1 MNRKRVIQMP
11 SRVDLKFSV
20 SGMRPREL
28 VLVCAATAQAAWW
41 VFMNPQWPFVPRLL
55 LAAGIALVLLG
66 VALVPINDLPIE
78 AQLVKFIRFRLRP
91 LRRVSMNARLRKQAF
106 GAAEEQAEAAQA
118 EADAPAV
125 DAPMAV
131 PRVRP
136 SFGTLTWLAPDPA
149 LVMAAFV
156 CVLILGSVIAY
167 IGRGGRF

>member
-28 VLVCAATAQAAWW
+28 VLVCAAAVQAIWW

-55 LAAGIALVLLG
+55 IAAGIALVLLG
-66 VALVPINDLPIE
+66 IALVPINDLPIE
-78 AQLVKFIRFRLRP
+78 THLVKFIRFRLRP
-91 LRRVSMNARLRKQAF
+91 LRRVSMNARLRKQGF
-106 GAAEEQAEAAQA
+106 GAANEQVEQVEEEAPVAS
-118 EADAPAV
+118 P
-125 DAPMAV
+125 PIAV

-136 SFGTLTWLAPDPA
+136 SYGALTWLAPDPA

-156 CVLILGSVIAY
+156 CVLILGSIIAY
-167 IGRGGRF
+167 VGRGGRF